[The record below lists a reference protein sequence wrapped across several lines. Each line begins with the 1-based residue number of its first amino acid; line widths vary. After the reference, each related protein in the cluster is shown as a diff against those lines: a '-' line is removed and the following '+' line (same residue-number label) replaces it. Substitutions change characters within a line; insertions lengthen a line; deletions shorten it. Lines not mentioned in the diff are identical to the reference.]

1 MTMSRSAKSTA
12 ATAQLQVHANRLR
25 CAGNVRKLRHQA
37 RLTPA
42 QRELIVALMMERE
55 GLAGACARADI
66 PLGLVLAERQR
77 NPRFRQALAAAERQR
92 LEVLEMLLTDVVLR
106 GLLPG
111 SDAPASEA
119 REKFL
124 SGLAQALL
132 EKAAT
137 RKTASGGKPAKR
149 GAGGAP
155 VHADELGALL
165 AETERRI
172 AEAEVELGALPA
184 PGAPEL
190 PPAD

>member
-1 MTMSRSAKSTA
+1 MTISRTAKSAVA
-12 ATAQLQVHANRLR
+12 AAQLRVHATRI
-25 CAGNVRKLRHQA
+25 GWGGDVRRLRHQA

-42 QRELIVALMMERE
+42 QRDLVVALMMERE
-55 GLAGACARADI
+55 GLAGACARANI

-92 LEVLEMLLTDVVLR
+92 LEMLEMLLTDVVLR

-111 SDAPASEA
+111 DDKPASEA

-132 EKAAT
+132 EKAASRT
-137 RKTASGGKPAKR
+137 SAPAGKAAKR
-149 GAGGAP
+149 TAAANVG
-155 VHADELGALL
+155 ADELGALL

-172 AEAEVELGALPA
+172 AEAEAELAAA
-184 PGAPEL
+184 PGAPQ
-190 PPAD
+190 PRG